1 MYMDDFE
8 LLKGVYELFLHDLES
23 RNDDDYEVDKIQMA
37 KLVRAYQFFS
47 KLAKRDGGRVEPFD
61 ITPKMVHSGITAY
74 FRVFYVALS
83 EMEEFK
89 EIVQDMTALTLD
101 TTVDGEVC
109 ISFNIPNVFRLKEEA
124 ELE

>member
-1 MYMDDFE
+1 
-8 LLKGVYELFLHDLES
+8 
-23 RNDDDYEVDKIQMA
+23 
-37 KLVRAYQFFS
+37 
-47 KLAKRDGGRVEPFD
+47 
-61 ITPKMVHSGITAY
+61 MVHSGITAY